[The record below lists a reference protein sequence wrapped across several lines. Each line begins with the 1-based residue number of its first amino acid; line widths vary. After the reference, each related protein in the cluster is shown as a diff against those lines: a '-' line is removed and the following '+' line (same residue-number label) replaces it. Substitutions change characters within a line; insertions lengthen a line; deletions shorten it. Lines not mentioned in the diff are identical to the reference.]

1 MIHQELYLHIEAD
14 MTDDIYAFT
23 KYVDTQI
30 KLLQGGNYADLRP
43 TNEAEIETLQKRCEQ
58 LYEAGQAV
66 IRSLSENEL
75 VHCRQV
81 FLIQQ
86 DERRCDERQPPDEF
100 CEMQLEGE
108 KIIACRYLLALPV
121 TRKFSQVLTS

>member
-1 MIHQELYLHIEAD
+1 MEAN
-14 MTDDIYAFT
+14 MTDSSYAFN

-30 KLLQGGNYADLRP
+30 KLLHDGNYADFRP

-58 LYEAGQAV
+58 LYEVGRTV

-81 FLIQQ
+81 FLIQ
-86 DERRCDERQPPDEF
+86 EEGRRCDERQPPDEF
-100 CEMQLEGE
+100 CEMQLEGAT
-108 KIIACRYLLALPV
+108 IIARRYLLALPV
-121 TRKFSQVLTS
+121 TRKLSKVLTS